1 MKEMILLFNPPAK
14 EQLLKIRSAL
24 LPLHIRIQLIKPE
37 QYNQPL
43 GYLAGMKDISPV
55 EGNYAG
61 EELPDTMFLFS
72 SLSSSRL
79 GCIAD
84 VEINICT
91 GEIEAIV
98 IPGPGKICGF
108 FGTDCEYVIPFS
120 CIKKIGPD
128 IVLVEIKEEKFLQK
142 F

>member
-24 LPLHIRIQLIKPE
+24 LPLHIRSSVSKEALE

-79 GCIAD
+79 DQVLAALRKSGAGPFPYKAVLTATNSKWNALDCFN
-84 VEINICT
+84 EIRR
-91 GEIEAIV
+91 EHEALH
-98 IPGPGKICGF
+98 P
-108 FGTDCEYVIPFS
+108 
-120 CIKKIGPD
+120 
-128 IVLVEIKEEKFLQK
+128 
-142 F
+142 

>member
-55 EGNYAG
+55 EGNSGYNVS
-61 EELPDTMFLFS
+61 LLFFKQQP
-72 SLSSSRL
+72 SRS
-79 GCIAD
+79 GS
-84 VEINICT
+84 
-91 GEIEAIV
+91 GS
-98 IPGPGKICGF
+98 P
-108 FGTDCEYVIPFS
+108 S
-120 CIKKIGPD
+120 
-128 IVLVEIKEEKFLQK
+128 QK
-142 F
+142 RSRPVPV

>member
-61 EELPDTMFLFS
+61 YNVSLLFFKQQP
-72 SLSSSRL
+72 SRS
-79 GCIAD
+79 GS
-84 VEINICT
+84 
-91 GEIEAIV
+91 GS
-98 IPGPGKICGF
+98 P
-108 FGTDCEYVIPFS
+108 S
-120 CIKKIGPD
+120 
-128 IVLVEIKEEKFLQK
+128 QK
-142 F
+142 RSRPVPV

>member
-43 GYLAGMKDISPV
+43 GYLADMKDISPV
-55 EGNYAG
+55 EENYAG

-79 GCIAD
+79 D
-84 VEINICT
+84 Q
-91 GEIEAIV
+91 
-98 IPGPGKICGF
+98 
-108 FGTDCEYVIPFS
+108 
-120 CIKKIGPD
+120 
-128 IVLVEIKEEKFLQK
+128 VLVALRKSGAGPFPYKAVLTATNSKWNALDCFNEIRREHEALHP
-142 F
+142 

>member
-55 EGNYAG
+55 EENYAG

-79 GCIAD
+79 DRFWQPFAK
-84 VEINICT
+84 VEP
-91 GEIEAIV
+91 AS
-98 IPGPGKICGF
+98 F
-108 FGTDCEYVIPFS
+108 R
-120 CIKKIGPD
+120 IKPS
-128 IVLVEIKEEKFLQK
+128 
-142 F
+142 

>member
-55 EGNYAG
+55 EGNTP
-61 EELPDTMFLFS
+61 ERNFRIQCFS
-72 SLSSSRL
+72 SLL
-79 GCIAD
+79 
-84 VEINICT
+84 
-91 GEIEAIV
+91 
-98 IPGPGKICGF
+98 
-108 FGTDCEYVIPFS
+108 
-120 CIKKIGPD
+120 
-128 IVLVEIKEEKFLQK
+128 
-142 F
+142 

>member
-61 EELPDTMFLFS
+61 EELPDTMFHYI
-72 SLSSSRL
+72 SRRQRQM
-79 GCIAD
+79 CIRDRVLAALRKSGAGPFPYKA
-84 VEINICT
+84 VLTATNSKWNALACFNEIRR
-91 GEIEAIV
+91 EHEALH
-98 IPGPGKICGF
+98 P
-108 FGTDCEYVIPFS
+108 
-120 CIKKIGPD
+120 
-128 IVLVEIKEEKFLQK
+128 
-142 F
+142 

>member
-55 EGNYAG
+55 EENYAG

-72 SLSSSRL
+72 SIRFWQPFAKVEPARSR
-79 GCIAD
+79 
-84 VEINICT
+84 
-91 GEIEAIV
+91 
-98 IPGPGKICGF
+98 
-108 FGTDCEYVIPFS
+108 
-120 CIKKIGPD
+120 IKPS
-128 IVLVEIKEEKFLQK
+128 
-142 F
+142 

>member
-79 GCIAD
+79 DQVLAALRKSGA
-84 VEINICT
+84 
-91 GEIEAIV
+91 
-98 IPGPGKICGF
+98 GPFPYKAVLTATNSKWNASTRFVANMKHSILK
-108 FGTDCEYVIPFS
+108 TLFS
-120 CIKKIGPD
+120 NQSGRLPI
-128 IVLVEIKEEKFLQK
+128 LL
-142 F
+142 

>member
-1 MKEMILLFNPPAK
+1 MKEIILLFNPPAK

-55 EGNYAG
+55 EENYAG

-72 SLSSSRL
+72 SFKQQPSRS
-79 GCIAD
+79 GS
-84 VEINICT
+84 
-91 GEIEAIV
+91 GS
-98 IPGPGKICGF
+98 P
-108 FGTDCEYVIPFS
+108 S
-120 CIKKIGPD
+120 
-128 IVLVEIKEEKFLQK
+128 QK
-142 F
+142 RSRPVPV

>member
-72 SLSSSRL
+72 SLSTQRARRSQLIFSFDMTFGCFVQFTKSLDEKASIKVCSS
-79 GCIAD
+79 
-84 VEINICT
+84 
-91 GEIEAIV
+91 
-98 IPGPGKICGF
+98 
-108 FGTDCEYVIPFS
+108 
-120 CIKKIGPD
+120 
-128 IVLVEIKEEKFLQK
+128 
-142 F
+142 

>member
-61 EELPDTMFLFS
+61 EELPVTMFLFS

-79 GCIAD
+79 DQVLAALRKSGA
-84 VEINICT
+84 
-91 GEIEAIV
+91 GR
-98 IPGPGKICGF
+98 
-108 FGTDCEYVIPFS
+108 S
-120 CIKKIGPD
+120 RIKPS
-128 IVLVEIKEEKFLQK
+128 
-142 F
+142 

>member
-55 EGNYAG
+55 EGTSGYNVS
-61 EELPDTMFLFS
+61 LLFFKQQP
-72 SLSSSRL
+72 SRS
-79 GCIAD
+79 GS
-84 VEINICT
+84 
-91 GEIEAIV
+91 GS
-98 IPGPGKICGF
+98 P
-108 FGTDCEYVIPFS
+108 S
-120 CIKKIGPD
+120 
-128 IVLVEIKEEKFLQK
+128 QK
-142 F
+142 RSRPVPV

>member
-1 MKEMILLFNPPAK
+1 MYAAAK

-43 GYLAGMKDISPV
+43 GYLADMKDISPV
-55 EGNYAG
+55 EENYAG

-79 GCIAD
+79 DQVLAALRKSGAGPFPYKAVLTATNSKWNALDCFN
-84 VEINICT
+84 EIRR
-91 GEIEAIV
+91 EHEALH
-98 IPGPGKICGF
+98 P
-108 FGTDCEYVIPFS
+108 
-120 CIKKIGPD
+120 
-128 IVLVEIKEEKFLQK
+128 
-142 F
+142 

>member
-72 SLSSSRL
+72 SLSAAVSIRFWQPFAKAEPARSR
-79 GCIAD
+79 
-84 VEINICT
+84 
-91 GEIEAIV
+91 
-98 IPGPGKICGF
+98 
-108 FGTDCEYVIPFS
+108 
-120 CIKKIGPD
+120 IKPS
-128 IVLVEIKEEKFLQK
+128 
-142 F
+142 

>member
-61 EELPDTMFLFS
+61 GTSGYNVSLLFFKQQP
-72 SLSSSRL
+72 SRS
-79 GCIAD
+79 GS
-84 VEINICT
+84 
-91 GEIEAIV
+91 GS
-98 IPGPGKICGF
+98 P
-108 FGTDCEYVIPFS
+108 S
-120 CIKKIGPD
+120 
-128 IVLVEIKEEKFLQK
+128 QK
-142 F
+142 RSRPVPV